1 MCSIIIL
8 MVVGRDDCFSVQ
20 IMRYGQ
26 LKFGDFG
33 QKSLNRLYSAY
44 FCHLNHFCHSSR
56 LLSIHINHFCQ
67 PHRFCQLLS
76 TQSSP
81 ILSQISTTYVIT
93 DEVTTFV
100 NRSAHFCRP
109 HIFCLIHEWY
119 SVTDNVVLRTLYTL
133 IVYNVRKTTLSV
145 TC

>member
-1 MCSIIIL
+1 MIVL
-8 MVVGRDDCFSVQ
+8 YSVQ

-33 QKSLNRLYSAY
+33 QKVLTVCSAY

-81 ILSQISTTYVIT
+81 ILSHINHLCHYGRGHYFCQPVRPLLSP
-93 DEVTTFV
+93 
-100 NRSAHFCRP
+100 AHFLSYP
-109 HIFCLIHEWY
+109 SMVFSHILKKTVFILIIWFLVNQILPTPICLLFTIRE
-119 SVTDNVVLRTLYTL
+119 
-133 IVYNVRKTTLSV
+133 TT
-145 TC
+145 